1 MSVLKEKRTVS
12 KAEYVN
18 TANQIYVETVGFL
31 TRLSARYSRLIAE
44 GTAQLAGEVM
54 DHTEKANKIYPS
66 DEQRKAQR
74 KAHLLEALASLS
86 ALDVRLTHA
95 YLVMY
100 QNPQGCFTAPSG
112 KTVPP
117 KEAMGLQVNAGK
129 SKVVP
134 FSRPFRFCKAK
145 FQVTDTGAVK
155 IHGCRDGMKRA
166 RRKLRLFQARVAS
179 GEMTVEQVAQWLQTP
194 ISYYENFNDH
204 GRVLKLRRLFYA
216 IFKTE
221 V

>member
-117 KEAMGLQVNAGK
+117 KEAMDKLDRMAQSLGELIDRGGHPAAEYPGERQEAEISHFYGCIFENAPGGRAAFL
-129 SKVVP
+129 SDGGQCVVP
-134 FSRPFRFCKAK
+134 FRQFEQQQQFLPC
-145 FQVTDTGAVK
+145 Q
-155 IHGCRDGMKRA
+155 H
-166 RRKLRLFQARVAS
+166 RRQRQ
-179 GEMTVEQVAQWLQTP
+179 Q
-194 ISYYENFNDH
+194 
-204 GRVLKLRRLFYA
+204 
-216 IFKTE
+216 
-221 V
+221 

>member
-74 KAHLLEALASLS
+74 KAHLLEALASL
-86 ALDVRLTHA
+86 
-95 YLVMY
+95 

-117 KEAMGLQVNAGK
+117 KEAMDKLDRMAQSLGELID
-129 SKVVP
+129 
-134 FSRPFRFCKAK
+134 RE
-145 FQVTDTGAVK
+145 DTLLRN
-155 IHGCRDGMKRA
+155 ILESDRKR
-166 RRKLRLFQARVAS
+166 K
-179 GEMTVEQVAQWLQTP
+179 
-194 ISYYENFNDH
+194 
-204 GRVLKLRRLFYA
+204 
-216 IFKTE
+216 
-221 V
+221 

>member
-117 KEAMGLQVNAGK
+117 KEAMDKLDRMAQSLGELIDREDTLLRNILESDRKRRGAGRLSPLAAADVWCRSVN
-129 SKVVP
+129 S
-134 FSRPFRFCKAK
+134 SNNNNFCL
-145 FQVTDTGAVK
+145 VNTDGSANNNN
-155 IHGCRDGMKRA
+155 A
-166 RRKLRLFQARVAS
+166 NNSWALA
-179 GEMTVEQVAQWLQTP
+179 P
-194 ISYYENFNDH
+194 
-204 GRVLKLRRLFYA
+204 
-216 IFKTE
+216 
-221 V
+221 

>member
-1 MSVLKEKRTVS
+1 M
-12 KAEYVN
+12 N

-95 YLVMY
+95 SWLCTRTRKGALRH
-100 QNPQGCFTAPSG
+100 PAEKRSHPRRPWTSWTAW
-112 KTVPP
+112 
-117 KEAMGLQVNAGK
+117 
-129 SKVVP
+129 
-134 FSRPFRFCKAK
+134 R
-145 FQVTDTGAVK
+145 
-155 IHGCRDGMKRA
+155 RA
-166 RRKLRLFQARVAS
+166 WA
-179 GEMTVEQVAQWLQTP
+179 
-194 ISYYENFNDH
+194 N
-204 GRVLKLRRLFYA
+204 
-216 IFKTE
+216 
-221 V
+221 

>member
-54 DHTEKANKIYPS
+54 DHPS

-117 KEAMGLQVNAGK
+117 KEAMDKLDRMAQSLGELID
-129 SKVVP
+129 
-134 FSRPFRFCKAK
+134 RE
-145 FQVTDTGAVK
+145 DTLLRN
-155 IHGCRDGMKRA
+155 ILESDRKR
-166 RRKLRLFQARVAS
+166 K
-179 GEMTVEQVAQWLQTP
+179 
-194 ISYYENFNDH
+194 
-204 GRVLKLRRLFYA
+204 
-216 IFKTE
+216 
-221 V
+221 

>member
-74 KAHLLEALASLS
+74 KAHLLEALALPLCAGRAPDPRLS
-86 ALDVRLTHA
+86 GYVPEPARVLYGTQRKDGPTQGGHGHA
-95 YLVMY
+95 GPHGAEPGRTDRPGGHPAAEYPGERQEAEISHFY
-100 QNPQGCFTAPSG
+100 GCIFENAPGGRAAFPSDG
-112 KTVPP
+112 
-117 KEAMGLQVNAGK
+117 GQC
-129 SKVVP
+129 VVP
-134 FSRPFRFCKAK
+134 FRQF
-145 FQVTDTGAVK
+145 
-155 IHGCRDGMKRA
+155 
-166 RRKLRLFQARVAS
+166 
-179 GEMTVEQVAQWLQTP
+179 EQQQQFLPCQ
-194 ISYYENFNDH
+194 
-204 GRVLKLRRLFYA
+204 LRRQRQQ
-216 IFKTE
+216 
-221 V
+221 

>member
-1 MSVLKEKRTVS
+1 MSILKEKRTVS

-18 TANQIYVETVGFL
+18 TANQIYVETVGFFDAAFRPL
-31 TRLSARYSRLIAE
+31 FPADCR

-117 KEAMGLQVNAGK
+117 KEAMDKLDRMAQSLGELID
-129 SKVVP
+129 
-134 FSRPFRFCKAK
+134 RE
-145 FQVTDTGAVK
+145 DTLLRN
-155 IHGCRDGMKRA
+155 ILESDRKR
-166 RRKLRLFQARVAS
+166 K
-179 GEMTVEQVAQWLQTP
+179 
-194 ISYYENFNDH
+194 
-204 GRVLKLRRLFYA
+204 
-216 IFKTE
+216 
-221 V
+221 

>member
-44 GTAQLAGEVM
+44 GAAQLAGEVM

-74 KAHLLEALASLS
+74 KAHLLEAL
-86 ALDVRLTHA
+86 DVRLTHA

-117 KEAMGLQVNAGK
+117 KEAMDKLDRMAQSLGELID
-129 SKVVP
+129 
-134 FSRPFRFCKAK
+134 RE
-145 FQVTDTGAVK
+145 DTLLRN
-155 IHGCRDGMKRA
+155 ILESDRKR
-166 RRKLRLFQARVAS
+166 K
-179 GEMTVEQVAQWLQTP
+179 
-194 ISYYENFNDH
+194 
-204 GRVLKLRRLFYA
+204 
-216 IFKTE
+216 
-221 V
+221 

>member
-112 KTVPP
+112 KTVPTKGGHGQAGP
-117 KEAMGLQVNAGK
+117 HGAEPGRTDRPGGHPAAEYPGERQEAEISHFMGVSLKTRREAGRLSPLTAANVWCRSVN
-129 SKVVP
+129 S
-134 FSRPFRFCKAK
+134 SNSNNFCL
-145 FQVTDTGAVK
+145 VNTDGSANNNN
-155 IHGCRDGMKRA
+155 A
-166 RRKLRLFQARVAS
+166 NNSWALA
-179 GEMTVEQVAQWLQTP
+179 P
-194 ISYYENFNDH
+194 
-204 GRVLKLRRLFYA
+204 
-216 IFKTE
+216 
-221 V
+221 

>member
-117 KEAMGLQVNAGK
+117 KEAMDKLDRTD
-129 SKVVP
+129 
-134 FSRPFRFCKAK
+134 FSTKGEGHGMAQSLGELIDRE
-145 FQVTDTGAVK
+145 DTLLRN
-155 IHGCRDGMKRA
+155 ILESDRKR
-166 RRKLRLFQARVAS
+166 K
-179 GEMTVEQVAQWLQTP
+179 
-194 ISYYENFNDH
+194 
-204 GRVLKLRRLFYA
+204 
-216 IFKTE
+216 
-221 V
+221 

>member
-74 KAHLLEALASLS
+74 KAHLLEAL
-86 ALDVRLTHA
+86 LTHA

-117 KEAMGLQVNAGK
+117 KEAMDKLDRMAQSLGELID
-129 SKVVP
+129 
-134 FSRPFRFCKAK
+134 RE
-145 FQVTDTGAVK
+145 DTLLRN
-155 IHGCRDGMKRA
+155 ILESDRKR
-166 RRKLRLFQARVAS
+166 K
-179 GEMTVEQVAQWLQTP
+179 
-194 ISYYENFNDH
+194 
-204 GRVLKLRRLFYA
+204 
-216 IFKTE
+216 
-221 V
+221 

>member
-1 MSVLKEKRTVS
+1 MW
-12 KAEYVN
+12 
-18 TANQIYVETVGFL
+18 GFL

-112 KTVPP
+112 KTGPP
-117 KEAMGLQVNAGK
+117 KEAMDKLDRMAQSLGELID
-129 SKVVP
+129 
-134 FSRPFRFCKAK
+134 RE
-145 FQVTDTGAVK
+145 DTLLRN
-155 IHGCRDGMKRA
+155 ILESDRKR
-166 RRKLRLFQARVAS
+166 K
-179 GEMTVEQVAQWLQTP
+179 
-194 ISYYENFNDH
+194 
-204 GRVLKLRRLFYA
+204 
-216 IFKTE
+216 
-221 V
+221 

>member
-44 GTAQLAGEVM
+44 GAAQLAGEVM

-112 KTVPP
+112 KRSHPR
-117 KEAMGLQVNAGK
+117 
-129 SKVVP
+129 
-134 FSRPFRFCKAK
+134 RPWTSWTAWR
-145 FQVTDTGAVK
+145 
-155 IHGCRDGMKRA
+155 RA
-166 RRKLRLFQARVAS
+166 WA
-179 GEMTVEQVAQWLQTP
+179 
-194 ISYYENFNDH
+194 N
-204 GRVLKLRRLFYA
+204 
-216 IFKTE
+216 
-221 V
+221 

>member
-1 MSVLKEKRTVS
+1 
-12 KAEYVN
+12 
-18 TANQIYVETVGFL
+18 
-31 TRLSARYSRLIAE
+31 
-44 GTAQLAGEVM
+44 
-54 DHTEKANKIYPS
+54 
-66 DEQRKAQR
+66 
-74 KAHLLEALASLS
+74 
-86 ALDVRLTHA
+86 
-95 YLVMY
+95 
-100 QNPQGCFTAPSG
+100 
-112 KTVPP
+112 
-117 KEAMGLQVNAGK
+117 MGLQVNAGK

-145 FQVTDTGAVK
+145 FQVTDTGTVK

>member
-95 YLVMY
+95 PIWL
-100 QNPQGCFTAPSG
+100 CTRTR
-112 KTVPP
+112 K
-117 KEAMGLQVNAGK
+117 
-129 SKVVP
+129 
-134 FSRPFRFCKAK
+134 
-145 FQVTDTGAVK
+145 GA
-155 IHGCRDGMKRA
+155 
-166 RRKLRLFQARVAS
+166 
-179 GEMTVEQVAQWLQTP
+179 
-194 ISYYENFNDH
+194 
-204 GRVLKLRRLFYA
+204 LRRPA
-216 IFKTE
+216 EKRSHPRRPWTSWTAWRRAWAN
-221 V
+221 

>member
-100 QNPQGCFTAPSG
+100 QNR
-112 KTVPP
+112 K
-117 KEAMGLQVNAGK
+117 
-129 SKVVP
+129 
-134 FSRPFRFCKAK
+134 
-145 FQVTDTGAVK
+145 GA
-155 IHGCRDGMKRA
+155 
-166 RRKLRLFQARVAS
+166 
-179 GEMTVEQVAQWLQTP
+179 
-194 ISYYENFNDH
+194 
-204 GRVLKLRRLFYA
+204 LRRPAERRFHPRRPWTSWTA
-216 IFKTE
+216 WRRAWAN
-221 V
+221 

>member
-86 ALDVRLTHA
+86 AL
-95 YLVMY
+95 Y

-117 KEAMGLQVNAGK
+117 KEAMDKLDRMAQSLGELID
-129 SKVVP
+129 
-134 FSRPFRFCKAK
+134 RE
-145 FQVTDTGAVK
+145 DTLLRN
-155 IHGCRDGMKRA
+155 ILESDRKR
-166 RRKLRLFQARVAS
+166 K
-179 GEMTVEQVAQWLQTP
+179 
-194 ISYYENFNDH
+194 
-204 GRVLKLRRLFYA
+204 
-216 IFKTE
+216 
-221 V
+221 

>member
-74 KAHLLEALASLS
+74 KAHLLKALASLS

-100 QNPQGCFTAPSG
+100 QNRKGALRRPAE
-112 KTVPP
+112 KR
-117 KEAMGLQVNAGK
+117 
-129 SKVVP
+129 
-134 FSRPFRFCKAK
+134 SRPRRPWTSWTAW
-145 FQVTDTGAVK
+145 
-155 IHGCRDGMKRA
+155 RRA
-166 RRKLRLFQARVAS
+166 WA
-179 GEMTVEQVAQWLQTP
+179 
-194 ISYYENFNDH
+194 N
-204 GRVLKLRRLFYA
+204 
-216 IFKTE
+216 
-221 V
+221 

>member
-1 MSVLKEKRTVS
+1 MSVLKEKRAVS

-117 KEAMGLQVNAGK
+117 KEAMDM
-129 SKVVP
+129 
-134 FSRPFRFCKAK
+134 R
-145 FQVTDTGAVK
+145 GAVPS
-155 IHGCRDGMKRA
+155 IRA
-166 RRKLRLFQARVAS
+166 TTTISALS
-179 GEMTVEQVAQWLQTP
+179 TP
-194 ISYYENFNDH
+194 TAAPTITTPTIP
-204 GRVLKLRRLFYA
+204 GRWPPDFA
-216 IFKTE
+216 
-221 V
+221 

>member
-74 KAHLLEALASLS
+74 NENRVYNTVKLAVEGGGAPCPAFEQEIFCALLGKRDDAEIHEYVVRRAVLRKIPAQQPAAEALEQEC
-86 ALDVRLTHA
+86 DKRR
-95 YLVMY
+95 
-100 QNPQGCFTAPSG
+100 G
-112 KTVPP
+112 
-117 KEAMGLQVNAGK
+117 NA
-129 SKVVP
+129 V
-134 FSRPFRFCKAK
+134 
-145 FQVTDTGAVK
+145 Q
-155 IHGCRDGMKRA
+155 H
-166 RRKLRLFQARVAS
+166 
-179 GEMTVEQVAQWLQTP
+179 E
-194 ISYYENFNDH
+194 
-204 GRVLKLRRLFYA
+204 
-216 IFKTE
+216 
-221 V
+221 

>member
-31 TRLSARYSRLIAE
+31 TRLS
-44 GTAQLAGEVM
+44 
-54 DHTEKANKIYPS
+54 EKANKIYPS

-117 KEAMGLQVNAGK
+117 KEAMDKLDRMAQSLGELID
-129 SKVVP
+129 
-134 FSRPFRFCKAK
+134 RE
-145 FQVTDTGAVK
+145 DTLLRN
-155 IHGCRDGMKRA
+155 ILESDRKR
-166 RRKLRLFQARVAS
+166 K
-179 GEMTVEQVAQWLQTP
+179 
-194 ISYYENFNDH
+194 
-204 GRVLKLRRLFYA
+204 
-216 IFKTE
+216 
-221 V
+221 